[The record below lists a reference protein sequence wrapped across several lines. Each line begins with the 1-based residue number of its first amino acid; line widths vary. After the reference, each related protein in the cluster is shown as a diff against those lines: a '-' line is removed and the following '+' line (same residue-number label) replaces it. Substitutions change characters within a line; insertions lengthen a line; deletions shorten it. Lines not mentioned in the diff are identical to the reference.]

1 MTIKIKTKENKMV
14 KVGEASGSSILLN
27 EANRKKLLEHCIKLL
42 NSASEARAERV
53 NEMASIEQD
62 LLGVSDP
69 IGSDCDRAQNRAEG
83 KGTAT
88 PDRIMP
94 FGYLKLLGYASE
106 ITSVVL
112 PYEAPYQAAVAATK
126 QDLSDAITKCLR
138 FDAARFDHRNNIAA
152 CIFDGLSINTFAARV
167 TWTTSGYAYKHD
179 SYGASKEHSEL
190 LGNKITHL
198 DPYNI
203 SYDASIASHEV
214 SAYGEFFA
222 EFDMTSKFQLQRMV
236 HEGELY
242 LTKAQLTDLVP
253 EKSHIL
259 GLSFND
265 ELSSAYYYNPKINKG
280 RAFAAELAARE
291 SCAKN
296 GTTDHTG
303 LFGVPHNASTDPAYA
318 PKGFHVTRMQ
328 VRLDPTEFGLV
339 RKSITNP
346 DVTIVIY
353 DITII
358 NNKHIALAQPAE
370 VAGNRFNVV
379 LGTMSYDRERGR
391 HVTRGDSVAA
401 LSAMVSDIF
410 NMHRKSMRKGLEG
423 GVTIFNPDIVPLHE
437 LDSMHGGRLPSRQM
451 RYDGDLRKHVLQ
463 LNDIPDTT
471 NSVRSAQE
479 MLGIMDTM
487 LPKNSQPEL
496 AGLDRATQF
505 QAQAVAMTGDRNLM
519 QDAAV
524 FDGQLMT
531 PVRAMIHFNVLAHAD
546 VLTYVDPR
554 KHQILKVA
562 KEDIKQAEFILT
574 QPAMLV
580 GIDRLRITN
589 ILEQTVNML
598 LQAGDQLSP
607 LSAAFLKH
615 LIEVAAPVIDMEDYK
630 ELVAQTQQ
638 QAERKLAIQQG
649 DGTTP
654 PSEAPTPEVA

>member
-1 MTIKIKTKENKMV
+1 MNIKMKEIKFV
-14 KVGEASGSSILLN
+14 KVGEANGTAITLN
-27 EANRKKLLEHCIKLL
+27 EENRKKLLEHCLKLL
-42 NSASEARAERV
+42 NSASEARTERV

-69 IGSDCDRAQNRAEG
+69 VGSDCDRAQSRAEG
-83 KGTAT
+83 KGAAT

-112 PYEAPYQAAVAATK
+112 PYEAPYQAAVAVTK

-167 TWTTSGYAYKHD
+167 TWASSGYAYKHD
-179 SYGASKEHSEL
+179 EYRSSKEHSEL

-242 LTKAQLTDLVP
+242 LTKAQLDDMKP
-253 EKSHIL
+253 ENTHIL
-259 GLSFND
+259 GIGLEDDLSA
-265 ELSSAYYYNPKINKG
+265 AYYYNPKINKG
-280 RAFAAELAARE
+280 RAYAAELAARE
-291 SCAKN
+291 SC
-296 GTTDHTG
+296 GSTTDHSG
-303 LFGVPHNASTDPAYA
+303 LFGAPTNANTDPAYA
-318 PKGFHVTRMQ
+318 PKGYHVTRMQ

-339 RKSITNP
+339 PKAVTTP
-346 DVTIVIY
+346 EVTIQIY
-353 DITII
+353 DITIV
-358 NNKHIALAQPAE
+358 NNKCIALAQPAE

-401 LSAMVSDIF
+401 LSAMISDVF
-410 NMHRKSMRKGLEG
+410 NMQRKSMRKGLEG
-423 GVTIFNPDIVPLHE
+423 GVTIFNPDIIPLHE
-437 LDSMHGGRLPSRQM
+437 LDTMHGGRLPARQM
-451 RYDGDLRKHVLQ
+451 RYDGDLRRHVLQ
-463 LNDIPDTT
+463 LNDVPDTT
-471 NSVRSAQE
+471 NSVRNAQE

-531 PVRAMIHFNVLAHAD
+531 PIRAMVHFNIMFNAD
-546 VLTYVDPR
+546 VLTYIDPR
-554 KHQILKVA
+554 KHEILKIS
-562 KEDIKQAEFILT
+562 KEQISQSEFILT
-574 QPAMLV
+574 QPSMLV

-630 ELVAQTQQ
+630 ELVQQTQQ
-638 QAERKLAIQQG
+638 QAERKLALQNGVGSQ
-649 DGTTP
+649 P
-654 PSEAPTPEVA
+654 PAEAPTPEVA